1 MAVRARGI
9 RPVTLGRRLV
19 AAIDDYAAGS
29 DGEIGGRY
37 EVVLNPQDVEGLT
50 DSVLLLAT
58 ELTGVV
64 SRHAA
69 FEGYRLA
76 DEPEVRIHADD
87 EVARGDCRIDRLT
100 VVATRDTSSRTTG
113 AVAVHRGASWR
124 LVTDDGIRYPLE
136 GEVVTIGR
144 QASCS
149 IPIASPNLSRLHAEL
164 RFADGRWTI
173 EDRGSTNGTKVNEEL
188 IVLPTVLQDG
198 DLVHL
203 GSVRLR
209 IEQVG

>member
-9 RPVTLGRRLV
+9 RPVTLGRKLV
-19 AAIDDYAAGS
+19 AAIDEFAAGS
-29 DGEIGGRY
+29 DGEVGGRY
-37 EVVLNPQDVEGLT
+37 EILLNPADH
-50 DSVLLLAT
+50 DSLAESITLLAT

-64 SRHAA
+64 SRHAT

-76 DEPEVRIHADD
+76 DEPEVRIHTDLD
-87 EVARGDCRIDRLT
+87 VPRGDCRIDRLT
-100 VVATRDTSSRTTG
+100 VVAARDSVPRTTG
-113 AVAVHRGASWR
+113 GVAVHRSSSWR

-149 IPIASPNLSRLHAEL
+149 IPISSPNLSRLHAEL
-164 RFADGRWTI
+164 RFADGRWSI
-173 EDRGSTNGTKVNEEL
+173 EDRGSTNGTRVNDEL
-188 IVLPTVLQDG
+188 IVLPTTLDDG
-198 DLVHL
+198 DDVFL

-209 IEQVG
+209 IERVG

>member
-19 AAIDDYAAGS
+19 AAIDDFAAGS
-29 DGEIGGRY
+29 EGEIGGRY
-37 EVVLNPQDVEGLT
+37 EVLLHPSDVEEFT
-50 DSVLLLAT
+50 DSITLLAT

-64 SRHAA
+64 SRHAT

-76 DEPEVRIHADD
+76 DEPEVRIRTDD
-87 EVARGDCRIDRLT
+87 DVPRGDCRIDRLT
-100 VVATRDTSSRTTG
+100 VVAARDSAPRATG
-113 AVAVHRGASWR
+113 SVAVHRGSSWR

-136 GEVVTIGR
+136 GEVVTVGR

-149 IPIASPNLSRLHAEL
+149 IPISSPNLSRLHAEL
-164 RFADGRWTI
+164 RFTDGRWRI
-173 EDRGSTNGTKVNEEL
+173 EDRGSTNGTRVNDEL
-188 IVLPTVLQDG
+188 IVLPTVLEDG
-198 DLVHL
+198 DLVYL

-209 IEQVG
+209 IERAG